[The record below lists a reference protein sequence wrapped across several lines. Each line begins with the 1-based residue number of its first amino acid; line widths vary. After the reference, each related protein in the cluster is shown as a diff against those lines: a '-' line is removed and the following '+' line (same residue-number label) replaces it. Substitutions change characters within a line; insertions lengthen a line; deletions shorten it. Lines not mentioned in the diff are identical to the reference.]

1 MKSVIDV
8 FEKYFFQD
16 AFLNFQIL
24 LFKLSFICIPHS
36 QHLVVI
42 SPWDKI
48 FFNVKYCPSFA
59 RIFRQAD
66 LALTGQNYRRP
77 GSIEM
82 EYQLFKRK
90 L

>member
-1 MKSVIDV
+1 MKSIIDV
-8 FEKYFFQD
+8 FEK
-16 AFLNFQIL
+16 IL
-24 LFKLSFICIPHS
+24 FSGCIFKLADSTFKLFFICIPHS

-66 LALTGQNYRRP
+66 LALPGQNYRRP
-77 GSIEM
+77 GSREM
-82 EYQLFKRK
+82 EHQLFKK
-90 L
+90 EL

>member
-1 MKSVIDV
+1 MFLK
-8 FEKYFFQD
+8 KYFFQD
-16 AFLNFQIL
+16 AFLNLQIL
-24 LFKLSFICIPHS
+24 LFKLFFICIPHS

-66 LALTGQNYRRP
+66 LALPGQNYRRP
-77 GSIEM
+77 GSREM
-82 EYQLFKRK
+82 EHQLFKK
-90 L
+90 EL